1 MEKQHNYQNEENKI
15 LSALL
20 TVAPMLNDLY
30 YDDICVS
37 INDRQKILAYYPG
50 ETFDLGT
57 KAGAEIQKNWLV
69 NLAMEKNKKIVKE
82 QDASVIGIPYV
93 GIALPITDDMGGVI
107 GGISI
112 LQSTEKTVRLQE
124 MANKLTG
131 FIDNLTSTMEEIS
144 AESEELTASSEEIA
158 AVSEQTKLQVNET
171 EEIAQLIN
179 KISRRINLIG
189 LNAAIEAARVGS
201 EGSGFKVVADEIRN
215 LALQSAESLA
225 KINEIL
231 NSIRDGI
238 SNLTEGVKLMSTS
251 SDNQARV
258 LESIAQEVEE
268 VNLLSHD
275 LYDFAKSLSE
285 GDQRE

>member
-1 MEKQHNYQNEENKI
+1 MEKQHYHQNEGSNL

-20 TVAPMLNDLY
+20 AVAPILNDLY

-50 ETFDLGT
+50 KTFDLGT
-57 KAGAEIQKNWLV
+57 KVGVKIEKNWLI
-69 NLAMEKNKKIVKE
+69 NLAMEKNQKVIKE
-82 QDASVIGIPYV
+82 QDSSVVGIPYV
-93 GIALPITDDMGGVI
+93 GIALPITGSSGDVI

-112 LQSTEKTVRLQE
+112 LQSTEKTARLEQ

-158 AVSEQTKLQVNET
+158 AISEQTRLQVNET
-171 EEIAQLIN
+171 EEIAEMIN
-179 KISRRINLIG
+179 KISRKINLIG
-189 LNAAIEAARVGS
+189 LNAAIEAAKVGS

-215 LALQSAESLA
+215 LAHQSAESLA
-225 KINEIL
+225 KINQIL
-231 NSIRDGI
+231 DSIRHGI
-238 SNLTEGVKLMSTS
+238 KNLNEGVKLMSTS
-251 SDNQARV
+251 SDNQAKV
-258 LESIAQEVEE
+258 MESITHEVEE

-275 LYDFAKSLSE
+275 LYELSKALIE
-285 GDQRE
+285 DDLGG